1 MFHFCLRSIFILR
14 KSILWL
20 FRTTHPLRKD
30 ILITWSKGKLTYSGP
45 YVIQR
50 WPPTKHVTYLKVMR
64 YLDGTK
70 QSQHSE
76 KLPIVILYTWQYFE
90 DADFMS
96 ENVQLLSTIGQWIR
110 IIFLLFIPSTYR
122 ISVNSFRDNYR
133 EFSPYANFITANF
146 ITAVFQNYY

>member
-1 MFHFCLRSIFILR
+1 MFHFFLFSIFILR

-76 KLPIVILYTWQYFE
+76 KLPIVILYTWKFFE
-90 DADFMS
+90 DAHSMS
-96 ENVQLLSTIGQWIR
+96 EVQCAVTFHGRSLELFSCFWVCTLIARKSALKWHNYWMIWSPIIVLSKQFIGDQNIR
-110 IIFLLFIPSTYR
+110 
-122 ISVNSFRDNYR
+122 
-133 EFSPYANFITANF
+133 
-146 ITAVFQNYY
+146 